1 MSKLIITCLSVVL
14 ILGICI
20 TIFRPPGGQ
29 GIREQIR
36 DGHVRISENIRS
48 FDYVTN

>member
-1 MSKLIITCLSVVL
+1 MSKLIISCLSVVL
-14 ILGICI
+14 IFGICI
-20 TIFRPPGGQ
+20 YIFRPAGGQ

-36 DGHVRISENIRS
+36 DGHMRITEKVRS